1 MGSERTIPTCINGFT
16 FLYGQKNRRQWGR
29 DRVKSVCVSL
39 WAQSVLFCLCVRE
52 ITQLSLLLLRCRILS
67 EKFAGYV
74 PASFL
79 FTQEDVY
86 ASLLFLVPVLMFWFC
101 QERFDL
107 LFCCLFL
114 CKTFLKKD
122 LVFEFVLFPAMLTQ
136 IFHLLNKRTVLFAAK
151 LNI

>member
-1 MGSERTIPTCINGFT
+1 MC
-16 FLYGQKNRRQWGR
+16 L
-29 DRVKSVCVSL
+29 SVGIVCAL
-39 WAQSVLFCLCVRE
+39 
-52 ITQLSLLLLRCRILS
+52 LSLCSRNHSAVVAVVRCRILS
-67 EKFAGYV
+67 ETSAGYV

-122 LVFEFVLFPAMLTQ
+122 LVFEFVLFPAMLT
-136 IFHLLNKRTVLFAAK
+136 
-151 LNI
+151 